1 MIFLHY
7 LSILPDITPNS
18 IVMSKNITALSGRK
32 GLTENLFEKMGNL
45 TEPEGVLSKEDVEK
59 LADEYLIG
67 DASVYGAS
75 TFYDFTRPSNK
86 GKKVFVCNG
95 SACLCAGTQ
104 EQLKQDLQ
112 QHFKPEEIG
121 EMCCLG
127 RCHENHAFYYDGH
140 NYSGQGIT
148 GRRFGAGDGAI
159 TAHTDQYHVAAAGAG
174 ILTASAP
181 SLDEIREDLKKMFAT
196 SPEAVLAEIK
206 TSGLRGRGGAGFPI
220 GIKLEGCSQ
229 AKGERKFI
237 VCNADEGDPGSYS
250 DRYILENQ
258 SIKMLAG
265 MIIAGY
271 VTGADRGVVYIRYE
285 YPESIEVIK
294 KAVADLQNAGLTGDN
309 ILGSGFGF
317 AFKIIEAR
325 GAYICGE
332 ETALLASIEGQRPEV
347 RVRPPYPVN
356 YGLFGQPTVVNNV
369 ETLANLPYILKNGG
383 AAFAGIGTT
392 KSTGTKLLSL
402 DSAFN
407 RPGIYEVDMGT
418 PLATVVKESGGG
430 FRRPVKA
437 LHIGGPLGGLV
448 PVAKIDRL
456 TVDFES
462 FAQHGFLLGHASIV
476 SVPEEFPMIAYLEH
490 LFAFTAH
497 ESCGK
502 CFPCRIGSVRGKELL
517 QKAQRED
524 YKIDRELFTDL
535 LSTLKTGSLCALGG
549 GIPLPVYN
557 ALEYFDEE
565 LAGYFDR

>member
-1 MIFLHY
+1 
-7 LSILPDITPNS
+7 
-18 IVMSKNITALSGRK
+18 MSKNITALSGRK
-32 GLTENLFEKMGNL
+32 GLTDNLFEKMGNL
-45 TEPEGVLSKEDVEK
+45 TEPEGILTKEDAAK

-75 TFYDFTRPSNK
+75 TFYDFTRPSNQ

-104 EQLKQDLQ
+104 DALKAELGK
-112 QHFKPEEIG
+112 HFKAEEIG

-127 RCHENHAFYYDGH
+127 RCHENSAFHYNGH
-140 NYSGQGIT
+140 NYSGKASIPGSFNGT
-148 GRRFGAGDGAI
+148 PEKMSHED
-159 TAHTDQYHVAAAGAG
+159 HYHIAASGAG
-174 ILTASAP
+174 ILTAPSP
-181 SLDEIREDLKKMFAT
+181 SLDELRSDLKKMLAT

-220 GIKLEGCSQ
+220 GIKLEGCRK
-229 AKGERKFI
+229 AEGDRKFI

-250 DRYILENQ
+250 DRYLLEKQ
-258 SIKMLAG
+258 PFKMLFG
-265 MIIAGY
+265 MIISGY
-271 VTGADRGVVYIRYE
+271 ITGADRGVVYIRYE
-285 YPESIEVIK
+285 YPESIEINK
-294 KAVADLQNAGLTGDN
+294 TAIDSLREAGLIGEN
-309 ILGSGFGF
+309 ILGSDFSF
-317 AFKIIEAR
+317 EFKIIEAR

-356 YGLFGQPTVVNNV
+356 YGLFGKPTVVNNV
-369 ETLANLPYILKNGG
+369 ETLASLPFILKNGG
-383 AAFAGIGTT
+383 AAFAKIGTE

-418 PLATVVKESGGG
+418 PLSTVVKEMGGG
-430 FRRPVKA
+430 FRRKVKA

-448 PVAKIDRL
+448 PTKKIKDL

-462 FAQHGFLLGHASIV
+462 FSKNGFLLGHASIV
-476 SVPEEFPMIAYLEH
+476 SVPEEFPMVAYLEH

-517 QKAQRED
+517 QKAQSED
-524 YKIDRELFTDL
+524 FKIDHELFSDL

-549 GIPLPVYN
+549 GMPLPVYN
-557 ALEYFDEE
+557 ALEYFDQE
-565 LAGYFDR
+565 LRPYFSGGE

>member
-1 MIFLHY
+1 
-7 LSILPDITPNS
+7 
-18 IVMSKNITALSGRK
+18 MSKNITALSGRK
-32 GLTENLFEKMGNL
+32 GLTDNLFEKMGNL
-45 TEPEGVLSKEDVEK
+45 TEADGILTKADAQK

-67 DASVYGAS
+67 EASVYGAS

-95 SACLCAGTQ
+95 TACLCAGTQ
-104 EQLKQDLQ
+104 EKLKEDLSK
-112 QHFKPEEIG
+112 HFEAEEIG

-127 RCHENHAFYYDGH
+127 RCHENSAFHYNGH
-140 NYSGQGIT
+140 NYSGKQE
-148 GRRFGAGDGAI
+148 FAGSFNGKSGSMSCENN
-159 TAHTDQYHVAAAGAG
+159 YRVASLGKG
-174 ILTASAP
+174 ILTRSAH
-181 SLDEIREDLKKMFAT
+181 SLDECKSTLLQLLKTPPED
-196 SPEAVLAEIK
+196 VLHEIK

-220 GIKLEGCSQ
+220 GIKLEGCRKAQ
-229 AKGERKFI
+229 GDRKFI

-250 DRYILENQ
+250 DCYILEKQ
-258 SIKMLAG
+258 PYALLLGML
-265 MIIAGY
+265 IAGY
-271 VTGADRGVVYIRYE
+271 VAGAERGVIYIRYE
-285 YPESIEVIK
+285 YPESIDVNK
-294 KAVADLQNAGLTGDN
+294 RAVEDFRQAGLLGDR
-309 ILGSGFGF
+309 ILGSSFNF
-317 AFKIIEAR
+317 EFKIIEAR

-347 RVRPPYPVN
+347 RVRPPYPVS
-356 YGLFGQPTVVNNV
+356 YGLFGKPTAVNNV
-369 ETLANLPYILKNGG
+369 ETLANLPWILMNGG
-383 AAFAGIGTT
+383 ATYAAIGTA

-418 PLATVVKESGGG
+418 PLANVVDDLGGG

-448 PVAKIDRL
+448 PTKKIADL

-462 FAQHGFLLGHASIV
+462 FAQNGFLLGHASIV
-476 SVPEEFPMIAYLEH
+476 SVPEEYPMVAYLEH

-524 YKIDRELFTDL
+524 YKIDGELFADL

-549 GIPLPVYN
+549 GMPLPVYN
-557 ALEYFDEE
+557 ALAYFKEE
-565 LAGYFDR
+565 LAPFFTEKS